1 MFTATTRETHHAPR
15 RVAVIYNPIAGWRR
29 RRRFRRVLDGL
40 AAMGCPVTVFATAA
54 RGDAEA
60 FARTLDTE
68 AFDVVAA
75 AGGDGTINEV
85 ANGLVDRGLPLAVI
99 PLGTANV
106 LAAEIGIPETPQAI
120 ARVVAEGAPRPIVLG
135 YVNGRRFVQMAGV
148 GFDAHVVAHV
158 TPGLKRALGKF
169 AYVLWSLAGLLRF
182 PFRRYRLTVDGTTFE
197 AASAV
202 IANGH
207 YYAGRYT
214 CAPDARLEEPTLKVC
229 LFERSGRLSVLRYGL
244 ALLLGRLHRLSDVH
258 VVTATTI
265 AIEGGADEP
274 VQGDGDI
281 VAHLPLTAGLN
292 GATLDLIFPR

>member
-1 MFTATTRETHHAPR
+1 
-15 RVAVIYNPIAGWRR
+15 VAVIYNPAAGWHR
-29 RRRFRRVLDGL
+29 RRRFHRVLDGL
-40 AAMGCPVTVFATAA
+40 AALGCPVTVLATTA

-60 FARTLDTE
+60 FARMLDTG

-75 AGGDGTINEV
+75 AGGDGTINEI
-85 ANGLVDRGLPLAVI
+85 ANGLVGRGLPLAVI

-106 LAAEIGIPETPQAI
+106 LAAEIGMPESPLAI
-120 ARVVAEGAPRPIVLG
+120 ARVIADGTSRPIALG
-135 YVNGRRFVQMAGV
+135 YVDGRRFIQMAGV

-158 TPGLKRALGKF
+158 TPGLKRALGKL
-169 AYVLWSLAGLLRF
+169 AYVLWSLAGLFRF
-182 PFRRYRLTVDGTTFE
+182 PFQRYRLTIDGATFE

-229 LFERSGRLSVLRYGL
+229 LFETSGRLSVLRYGL
-244 ALLLGRLHRLSDVH
+244 ALLLGRLDRLSDVR

-265 AIEGGADEP
+265 AIEGGAGEP

-292 GATLDLIFPR
+292 GVTLDVIFPRQMT